1 MRLFEV
7 LEAHRYGSVHLCT
20 DERTG
25 LRAVIALHN
34 TKLGPAIG
42 GTRALRYR
50 EEEAAVVDAIRLARG
65 MAYKAAIS
73 GLAHGGGKAVIMLP
87 ERAFDRTALF
97 ERFGEF
103 VDSLGGRYVTCE
115 DSGTSTGDMDVIATR
130 TAHVLGTSKGSA
142 DPSPFT
148 ALGVRRAMEA
158 AVRHKLGRDSLE
170 GLHIAVQGVGHVGY
184 HLVREVAGLGAKVT
198 VADTSPQ
205 ATDRARAE
213 FGAEVVSTDEIL
225 FTQCDILAP
234 CALGA
239 VFNDNTIPKL
249 RTGMVVG
256 ASNNVLAESR
266 HGDALRAR
274 GILYAPDYVANAG
287 GLINVAIE
295 HSPGGY
301 NRETA
306 TAKVMGIYDT
316 VLNIVQRAER
326 EDVSTHIV
334 ADRIVDEIIF

>member
-1 MRLFEV
+1 
-7 LEAHRYGSVHLCT
+7 
-20 DERTG
+20 
-25 LRAVIALHN
+25 
-34 TKLGPAIG
+34 
-42 GTRALRYR
+42 
-50 EEEAAVVDAIRLARG
+50 
-65 MAYKAAIS
+65 
-73 GLAHGGGKAVIMLP
+73 MLP
-87 ERAFDRTALF
+87 EREFDRQALF

-130 TAHVLGTSKGSA
+130 TRHVLGTSKGSA

-158 AVRHKLGRDSLE
+158 TVRYKLGRDSLE

-184 HLVREVAGLGAKVT
+184 HLVKEVARLGAKVT
-198 VADTSPQ
+198 VADTNQQ
-205 ATDRARAE
+205 ATDLAHAE

-239 VFNDNTIPKL
+239 VFNDATIPKL

-287 GLINVAIE
+287 GLINVATE
-295 HSPGGY
+295 HSPDGY
-301 NRETA
+301 NRQTA

-316 VLNIVQRAER
+316 VLNILQRAER

-334 ADRIVDEIIF
+334 ADRIVDEMIF